1 MPSTQEKSW
10 TSEQHEKFLKEFHD
24 IKEIWPKLTE
34 REKKMVLRL
43 ARGESV
49 VRNVNQQFAEKSTLA
64 QKAADKITETF
75 GSISFIVWH
84 TVLFGLW
91 IIINLDILPW
101 IKPFDP
107 YPFGLLTMI
116 VSLEAIILSVLVLIS
131 QNRQA
136 MKDRLMS
143 NNDYYVNLKTEN
155 ELRRLSDTIKEVHIL
170 EWSNE
175 MYALQKKQ
183 LELIEKIAAAQNL
196 AKR

>member
-43 ARGESV
+43 ARGETV
-49 VRNVNQQFAEKSTLA
+49 VRNVNQQFEEKSTLT
-64 QKAADKITETF
+64 QKIADKITETV
-75 GSISFIVWH
+75 GSISFALWH
-84 TVLFGLW
+84 TALFTLW
-91 IIINLDILPW
+91 ILINLKIIPL

-116 VSLEAIILSVLVLIS
+116 VSLEAIFLSVFVLIS

-170 EWSNE
+170 EWTNE
-175 MYALQKKQ
+175 MYALQREQLDIIKQ
-183 LELIEKIAAAQNL
+183 IAST
-196 AKR
+196 KR